1 MTFAHTYLRGRFS
14 QQRSSTDKR
23 RTLQFRPFCR
33 RTSWGYSGFSDFEAH
48 LSQGRFRQYNL
59 ICMRHAV
66 ESLGRP
72 APFATCYMVGREDK
86 RTNNRTMLPT
96 LKTMQLQV
104 IKVQWKQSFE
114 MCRLSGKPTI
124 WIGLLNLQLVA
135 HYTRNAWDLIAGVGN
150 VEWR

>member
-1 MTFAHTYLRGRFS
+1 MTLFDFHSTSQCSKNTKLKSHFAVEIFMTFAHTYLRGRFS

-104 IKVQWKQSFE
+104 IKVQ
-114 MCRLSGKPTI
+114 
-124 WIGLLNLQLVA
+124 
-135 HYTRNAWDLIAGVGN
+135 
-150 VEWR
+150 